1 MIHFLELLLIMYDC
15 GMLNYMNE
23 MTLPLAGML
32 LEIVKAAL
40 NPFMHSI
47 REWMKNTK
55 ERNIKEKKEKQ
66 RKLYIKVLI
75 KIKV

>member
-40 NPFMHSI
+40 NPVMNST
-47 REWMKNTK
+47 REWKKNTK

-66 RKLYIKVLI
+66 RKLYIYVLI

>member
-47 REWMKNTK
+47 REWKKNTK